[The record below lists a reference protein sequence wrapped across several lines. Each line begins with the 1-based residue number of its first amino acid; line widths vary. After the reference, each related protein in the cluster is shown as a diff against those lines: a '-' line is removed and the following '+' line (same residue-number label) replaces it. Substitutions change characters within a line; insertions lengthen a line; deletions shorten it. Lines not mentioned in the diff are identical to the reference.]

1 MKVRVGASSA
11 NLGPGFDCFGLAWRL
26 YDTMEFLPSEKLIIE
41 GCHEKYQNDRN
52 LAYTAYIAALK
63 AAGRPEGPVR
73 IRFVSSE
80 IPVSRG
86 LGSSAALIVGGV
98 LAANALNGLGLT
110 QAELFNIA
118 SSVEGHP
125 DNVAPALFGGLTVSA
140 MEGEKAVTAA
150 CALSESLHFTALT
163 PDFELSTAL
172 SRSVLPQNV
181 SRGDAIFNV
190 SRAALLLK
198 ALESGDSSLI
208 GIALQDKL
216 HQPYR
221 TALIEGY
228 DEAQALALELGAA
241 GVCISG
247 AGSTMLCIAGS
258 EAFHKK
264 MSAAMAEKFPKW
276 RVLELQPDING
287 AKITEG

>member
-1 MKVRVGASSA
+1 MKVKVGASSA
-11 NLGPGFDCFGLAWRL
+11 NLGPGFDCFGLAWQL

-41 GCHEKYQNDRN
+41 GCNEKYQNDRN

-63 AAGRPEGPVR
+63 AAGRPENGVH
-73 IRFVSSE
+73 IRFLDSE

-98 LAANALNGLGLT
+98 LAADRLNGLGMT
-110 QAELFNIA
+110 KDQLFAVA

-125 DNVAPALFGGLTVSA
+125 DNVAPALFGGLTASA
-140 MEGEKAVTAA
+140 TEGDRAVTASY
-150 CALSESLHFTALT
+150 ALSEKLHFTALV
-163 PDFELSTAL
+163 PPFELSTAL
-172 SRSVLPQNV
+172 SRSVLPQSV
-181 SRGDAIFNV
+181 VRGDAIFNV

-198 ALESGDSSLI
+198 ALENGDVELI
-208 GIALQDKL
+208 RIALQDKI

-221 TALIEGY
+221 KGLIEGY
-228 DEAQALALELGAA
+228 DKAQALATELGAA

-247 AGSTMLCIAGS
+247 AGSTVLCIAGS
-258 EAFHKK
+258 EDFYIK
-264 MSAAMAEKFPKW
+264 MGAAMAGEFPSW